1 MNYTDFHKSLIEEGS
16 GVPVIIIDVQ
26 PSYDKWCSKVAYKLM
41 PFLNKRQG
49 KILAFFNGPDL
60 GMEDSD
66 EVMNYFI
73 EHGLDEEL
81 ASRVDF
87 RAKTYAFFRPW
98 MDSGMDRKNLIKAIR
113 YMVLKRVND
122 SRDIDSSEWPAVFG
136 DEYNDV
142 EHIVNGNDSIFMP
155 DVSLQELKQYS
166 GCYLCGGG
174 KDECLSEF
182 RLILEALNIK
192 YKLVGDFIY

>member
-98 MDSGMDRKNLIKAIR
+98 MDSGMDRAHMIRAIR
-113 YMVLKRVND
+113 HMVIKGKND
-122 SRDIDSSEWPAVFG
+122 SREIDMEDWKTVFG
-136 DEYNDV
+136 DDYDSLERII
-142 EHIVNGNDSIFMP
+142 ESDSIFLP
-155 DVSLQELKQYS
+155 DVSLLELRQYS

-182 RLILEALNIK
+182 RLILEAMNIK
-192 YKLVGDFIY
+192 YKLVKDFIY